1 MTVPIQDLL
10 EAGTHF
16 GHQTRRWNPKMQ
28 PFIFTE
34 RNGIHIID
42 LNKTVRRLEKAE
54 DVVRRTAQAGKAV
67 LFVGTKKQAV
77 DVIRAEAERCN
88 MFFVTERWLGGMLTN
103 WKTIRQN
110 IRHLDNLDRIAQDGT
125 YEKLK
130 KKEVLLLE
138 KERARMIK
146 TLEGIRK
153 MNGLPGLIYIVDI
166 MKEHGAILEARKLD
180 IPSVA
185 IIDTNCDPD
194 LVEYPIPGNDDAIRA
209 IHIYCELVAGSVLD
223 GIQVEITAS
232 GGDVGEGDE
241 TPAEA
246 LPAEEGEAAV
256 KGKGDD
262 APAEDDTKKEDAKPA
277 EAATGDAVV
286 TEGKKAQPKP
296 KKPKEAPPQ
305 EPAAQEPAS
314 ETAAAT
320 KEKAS
325 AKVKA
330 PSAKKAPPS
339 KDKPAAEAAPEDKP
353 AAEATREDKPAAEA
367 APKDKPA
374 AEAAPEDKPAADT
387 APEAEADKKET

>member
-1 MTVPIQDLL
+1 MTIQDLL

-42 LNKTVRRLEKAE
+42 LNKTVRCLEKAE

-77 DVIRAEAERCN
+77 DVIRSEAERCN

-194 LVEYPIPGNDDAIRA
+194 LVEYPIPGNDDAIRSIEVITHA
-209 IHIYCELVAGSVLD
+209 MADAVIEGRAAG
-223 GIQVEITAS
+223 E
-232 GGDVGEGDE
+232 
-241 TPAEA
+241 
-246 LPAEEGEAAV
+246 
-256 KGKGDD
+256 KGKG
-262 APAEDDTKKEDAKPA
+262 ARTEEDEETTD
-277 EAATGDAVV
+277 V
-286 TEGKKAQPKP
+286 TA
-296 KKPKEAPPQ
+296 
-305 EPAAQEPAS
+305 
-314 ETAAAT
+314 TAAAT
-320 KEKAS
+320 A
-325 AKVKA
+325 
-330 PSAKKAPPS
+330 
-339 KDKPAAEAAPEDKP
+339 
-353 AAEATREDKPAAEA
+353 
-367 APKDKPA
+367 
-374 AEAAPEDKPAADT
+374 
-387 APEAEADKKET
+387 

>member
-42 LNKTVRRLEKAE
+42 LNKTVRRLERAE
-54 DVVRRTAQAGKAV
+54 DAVRRTAQAGKAV

-180 IPSVA
+180 IPSAA

-194 LVEYPIPGNDDAIRA
+194 LVEYPIPGNDDAIRSIEVITHA
-209 IHIYCELVAGSVLD
+209 MADAVIEGRAAG
-223 GIQVEITAS
+223 E
-232 GGDVGEGDE
+232 
-241 TPAEA
+241 
-246 LPAEEGEAAV
+246 
-256 KGKGDD
+256 KGKG
-262 APAEDDTKKEDAKPA
+262 ARTEEDEETTD
-277 EAATGDAVV
+277 V
-286 TEGKKAQPKP
+286 TA
-296 KKPKEAPPQ
+296 
-305 EPAAQEPAS
+305 
-314 ETAAAT
+314 TAAAL
-320 KEKAS
+320 A
-325 AKVKA
+325 
-330 PSAKKAPPS
+330 
-339 KDKPAAEAAPEDKP
+339 
-353 AAEATREDKPAAEA
+353 
-367 APKDKPA
+367 
-374 AEAAPEDKPAADT
+374 
-387 APEAEADKKET
+387 

>member
-110 IRHLDNLDRIAQDGT
+110 IRHLDSLDRIAQDGT

-194 LVEYPIPGNDDAIRA
+194 LVEYPIPGNDDAIRSIEVITHA
-209 IHIYCELVAGSVLD
+209 MADAVIEGRAAG
-223 GIQVEITAS
+223 E
-232 GGDVGEGDE
+232 
-241 TPAEA
+241 
-246 LPAEEGEAAV
+246 
-256 KGKGDD
+256 KGKG
-262 APAEDDTKKEDAKPA
+262 ARTEEDEETTD
-277 EAATGDAVV
+277 V
-286 TEGKKAQPKP
+286 TA
-296 KKPKEAPPQ
+296 
-305 EPAAQEPAS
+305 
-314 ETAAAT
+314 TAAAT
-320 KEKAS
+320 A
-325 AKVKA
+325 
-330 PSAKKAPPS
+330 
-339 KDKPAAEAAPEDKP
+339 
-353 AAEATREDKPAAEA
+353 
-367 APKDKPA
+367 
-374 AEAAPEDKPAADT
+374 
-387 APEAEADKKET
+387 